1 MRGARAPAPMTVQ
14 PATPGRGAWQ
24 ELLSPARLTVCAGLV
39 LLWTLCLLPLWRSE
53 LLALFSRNAA
63 AGLSAWLVW
72 ALIERWPVS
81 SAGTERRWPW
91 QLLGISL
98 SIPLVLAIAYLID
111 TDAGQPPL
119 WRDAARLTS
128 YYVISL
134 SGVLIALVAAL
145 LVLLRRSLSAIDGL
159 QALHGEALALMERQA
174 VEGQL
179 RMLRGQLKPDFLLR
193 LIGDARDLA
202 AKDPDGSMK
211 RLDELLGFL
220 RDSLPRLDAP
230 RSNLAAE
237 LNLARSFLA
246 VEAGRRPLPPRLLV
260 DLPEECEQIACPP
273 CLLLALVER
282 AVRRGGRKLDLWVRQ
297 GRDRCVL
304 RLSAELSGHQPEQ
317 RADPLPA
324 LRRRLSLAWSEEV
337 SLQCWTRESGE
348 EVVEVD
354 FPAAAAD

>member
-1 MRGARAPAPMTVQ
+1 MKARPSGQ
-14 PATPGRGAWQ
+14 LG
-24 ELLSPARLTVCAGLV
+24 ELLRDMLSPPRLATAAGLV
-39 LLWTLCLLPLWRSE
+39 LVWTLCLMPLWRSE
-53 LLALFSRNAA
+53 PLALLGRNAV
-63 AGLSAWLVW
+63 AGLLTLVVLG
-72 ALIERWPVS
+72 LIERWP
-81 SAGTERRWPW
+81 ARAEGGARQWPW
-91 QLLGISL
+91 QLLGIAL
-98 SIPLVLAIAYLID
+98 SVPSVLAAAYVLD
-111 TDAGQPPL
+111 TAASQPPF

-128 YYVISL
+128 FYVISL
-134 SGVLIALVAAL
+134 SGVLIGMVGTL
-145 LVLLRRSLSAIDGL
+145 LAELRRSLAAAQGL

-202 AKDPDGSMK
+202 RKDPDGSVK

-230 RSNLAAE
+230 RSHLAAE
-237 LNLARSFLA
+237 LALARSFLS
-246 VEAGRRPLPPRLLV
+246 VEASRRPLPPRLLA
-260 DLPEECEQIACPP
+260 DIPADCEQIPCPP

-282 AVRRGGRKLDLWVRQ
+282 AVRRGGRKLDLWARQ

-304 RLSAELSGHQPEQ
+304 RLAADVALHQPEQ

-337 SLQCWTRESGE
+337 SVQCWTRESGE
-348 EVVEVD
+348 EVVEID
-354 FPAAAAD
+354 FPATPSP